1 MFFMLYLKMAFC
13 LSSVNIDII
22 KVLLCSIVVF
32 LFIPYSTMHNEM
44 YTFKKKVKVILGV
57 CIVVT
62 HVQKNIS
69 RAIGMQTTRIT
80 EQTVEYSIPNLNIPF
95 HFESKHLAIN
105 YKHNCCLIFC
115 CVD

>member
-1 MFFMLYLKMAFC
+1 MFFISYLKMAFC

-22 KVLLCSIVVF
+22 KVLLFSSVIF
-32 LFIPYSTMHNEM
+32 LFIHYSTTHNEM
-44 YTFKKKVKVILGV
+44 YTFKKVKVILGV

-69 RAIGMQTTRIT
+69 RAIGMQTTRIM
-80 EQTVEYSIPNLNIPF
+80 EETVEYFIPNLNIPF
-95 HFESKHLAIN
+95 HFESKHVTIN
-105 YKHNCCLIFC
+105 YKHNCCLIYC